1 MKLAVFITRP
11 GPRADRLPRGQGLD
25 ENAAL
30 QQGLPPRVDP
40 TRERQMWDGI
50 SEIELEGSSDEEL
63 QYLCNSRKPLI
74 PINQAL

>member
-1 MKLAVFITRP
+1 MGSGGTTSLSFHRQQTP
-11 GPRADRLPRGQGLD
+11 PPYD
-25 ENAAL
+25 AL

-40 TRERQMWDGI
+40 TRERQMWGGI

-63 QYLCNSRKPLI
+63 QCLCNSRQPLI